1 MGFREDWRQRAT
13 LALKEKQIFDKPRWR
28 KGIPVRRNSMN
39 RSLEITLF
47 RKLLWGQA
55 VWKTPLRRCGELCRR
70 KMFGLID
77 RLQGWP
83 DHDREDFMF
92 LE

>member
-1 MGFREDWRQRAT
+1 
-13 LALKEKQIFDKPRWR
+13 
-28 KGIPVRRNSMN
+28 MN
-39 RSLEITLF
+39 RSLGIMLF
-47 RKLLWGQA
+47 RKFLCRQA
-55 VWKTPLRRCGELCRR
+55 VWKALLRRCGELCRR
-70 KMFGLID
+70 KMLGLID